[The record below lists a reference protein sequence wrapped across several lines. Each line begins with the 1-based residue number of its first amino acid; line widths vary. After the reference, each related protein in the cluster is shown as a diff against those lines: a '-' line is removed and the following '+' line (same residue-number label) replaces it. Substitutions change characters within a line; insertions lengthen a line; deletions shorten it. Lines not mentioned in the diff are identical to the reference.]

1 MELWYTD
8 KHTEDVN
15 FSIKVKRQLASHKS
29 EIQQIDIL
37 DTYGFGRVL
46 ILDDFLATGAA
57 LAGLKALCGQAG
69 ATVVGAGIL
78 IEKVFQGGGDRLRA
92 EGLRI
97 ESLAK
102 IASMSDD
109 SLVFCE

>member
-46 ILDDFLATGAA
+46 VLDGDLMTTEKDEYIYHEMMTHVPMAVHPHVESV
-57 LAGLKALCGQAG
+57 L
-69 ATVVGAGIL
+69 VV
-78 IEKVFQGGGDRLRA
+78 GGGDGGTVR
-92 EGLRI
+92 E
-97 ESLAK
+97 
-102 IASMSDD
+102 
-109 SLVFCE
+109 LVKYPGIKEIDLV

>member
-1 MELWYTD
+1 MRPKTLFLTLFLSLLAAQGLWGQTR
-8 KHTEDVN
+8 TVTGTVRDV
-15 FSIKVKRQLASHKS
+15 RQ
-29 EIQQIDIL
+29 EPI
-37 DTYGFGRVL
+37 
-46 ILDDFLATGAA
+46 
-57 LAGLKALCGQAG
+57 
-69 ATVVGAGIL
+69 VGAGIL

-109 SLVFCE
+109 SLVFCD